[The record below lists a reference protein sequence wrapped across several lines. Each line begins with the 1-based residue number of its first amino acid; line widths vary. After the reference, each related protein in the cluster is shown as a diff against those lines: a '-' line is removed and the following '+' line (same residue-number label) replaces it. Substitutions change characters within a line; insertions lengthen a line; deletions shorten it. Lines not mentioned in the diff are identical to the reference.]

1 MSIKINDVA
10 VVKITGEEVWVLNF
24 IPIFVPASA
33 ELIGTPPPTNVSV
46 RRPTQTNDGVKHL
59 VETFTLDELES
70 LEDAASRRRS
80 RRKQE
85 QTETLAEQTEL
96 QQKIMQL
103 KPSTYRYPS
112 TEVPDFDHMQ

>member
-10 VVKITGEEVWVLNF
+10 VVKITGEEVWVLREFDNG
-24 IPIFVPASA
+24 
-33 ELIGTPPPTNVSV
+33 ELEV

-59 VETFTLDELES
+59 VESFTPSELES

-103 KPSTYRYPS
+103 KPSTYRYSS

>member
-10 VVKITGEEVWVLNF
+10 VIKITGEEVWVLGFAPNHRD
-24 IPIFVPASA
+24 PIADNHV
-33 ELIGTPPPTNVSV
+33 EV

-59 VETFTLDELES
+59 VEVFGVAELES